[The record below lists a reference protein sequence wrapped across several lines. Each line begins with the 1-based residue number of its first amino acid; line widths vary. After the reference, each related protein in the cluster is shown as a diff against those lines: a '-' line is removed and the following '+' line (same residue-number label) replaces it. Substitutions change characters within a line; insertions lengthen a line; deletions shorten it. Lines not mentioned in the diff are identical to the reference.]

1 MQQTTTHNN
10 LSEALRA
17 ALAAHP
23 HEAHDALREQI
34 EHRAS
39 QLDEHRLGGG
49 DTDKLADDLAKSDA
63 PSKEAQQAYL
73 DSMHAA

>member
-1 MQQTTTHNN
+1 MQTTTHNN

-23 HEAHDALREQI
+23 HEVSDPLRDQI

-39 QLDEHRLGGG
+39 QLDQHRLGGG
-49 DTDKLADDLAKSDA
+49 DADALADELTKADA

-73 DSMHAA
+73 ESMRAA